1 MFWEYCSRLIRSE
14 TPHIK
19 KKIDHDKMRASFP
32 FIRNAF
38 VGRVKCSKVVYS
50 FPFGSR
56 SFSSNRIINLP
67 SSGPKVPISILSG
80 FLGSGKTTLLK
91 ELLENKGGLRVGVIV
106 NDVAAVNIDAKLIR
120 DRSSS
125 GIRTKS
131 GQGVEFVELEN
142 GW

>member
-1 MFWEYCSRLIRSE
+1 
-14 TPHIK
+14 
-19 KKIDHDKMRASFP
+19 
-32 FIRNAF
+32 
-38 VGRVKCSKVVYS
+38 
-50 FPFGSR
+50 
-56 SFSSNRIINLP
+56 
-67 SSGPKVPISILSG
+67 VPISLLSG
-80 FLGSGKTTLLK
+80 FLGSGKTTILK
-91 ELLENKGGLRVGVIV
+91 EILENKGGVRVGVIV

>member
-1 MFWEYCSRLIRSE
+1 
-14 TPHIK
+14 
-19 KKIDHDKMRASFP
+19 MRGILP
-32 FIRNAF
+32 FVRNTI
-38 VGRVKCSKVVYS
+38 VGRVNFSRAVHS
-50 FPFGSR
+50 FPSGLR
-56 SFSSNRIINLP
+56 LFSSNRTINLP
-67 SSGPKVPISILSG
+67 SGGPKVPISILSG

-106 NDVAAVNIDAKLIR
+106 NDVASVNIDAKLIR

>member
-1 MFWEYCSRLIRSE
+1 M
-14 TPHIK
+14 
-19 KKIDHDKMRASFP
+19 ASFFRRAVLNKSFSLNYIP
-32 FIRNAF
+32 IFPHYNVCPQNYGF
-38 VGRVKCSKVVYS
+38 GR
-50 FPFGSR
+50 R
-56 SFSSNRIINLP
+56 SFSGNRVIHLP
-67 SSGPKVPISILSG
+67 ELSGAKVPVSLLSG

-91 ELLENKGGLRVGVIV
+91 ELLENKGGVRVGVIV
-106 NDVAAVNIDAKLIR
+106 NDVASVNIDAKLIR

>member
-1 MFWEYCSRLIRSE
+1 
-14 TPHIK
+14 
-19 KKIDHDKMRASFP
+19 MRGVFP
-32 FIRNAF
+32 VIRNA
-38 VGRVKCSKVVYS
+38 VLGRFTYLKQSHSLSLWSK
-50 FPFGSR
+50 
-56 SFSSNRIINLP
+56 SFSSNRVINLP
-67 SSGPKVPISILSG
+67 SNGPKVPISILSG

-106 NDVAAVNIDAKLIR
+106 NDVASVNIDAKLIR

-142 GW
+142 GWYLLLTHFDIISSVQP

>member
-1 MFWEYCSRLIRSE
+1 M
-14 TPHIK
+14 
-19 KKIDHDKMRASFP
+19 ASF
-32 FIRNAF
+32 FRRAVWDRAFNYKSFQCHTHIRICSQTRL
-38 VGRVKCSKVVYS
+38 VGL
-50 FPFGSR
+50 R
-56 SFSSNRIINLP
+56 SFSGNRVINLP
-67 SSGPKVPISILSG
+67 DNDSKVPISLLSG
-80 FLGSGKTTLLK
+80 FLGSGKTTILK
-91 ELLENKGGLRVGVIV
+91 EILENKGGVRVGVIV

>member
-1 MFWEYCSRLIRSE
+1 
-14 TPHIK
+14 
-19 KKIDHDKMRASFP
+19 MRTIFP
-32 FIRNAF
+32 FIRNAI
-38 VGRVKCSKVVYS
+38 VGKINVPNAVKS
-50 FPFGSR
+50 FPLGSR
-56 SFSSNRIINLP
+56 SFSSNRVINLP

-106 NDVAAVNIDAKLIR
+106 NDVASVNIDAKLIR